1 MYPGSL
7 KLEALQMSQECWNV
21 GSFKP
26 PIFPVESFFCFQDAS
41 KVYKISKNGELSSQ
55 DSSVS
60 GLYAVEISLCVT
72 FSSRRSGAPK
82 VFSFQLNNGSIGL
95 VTSGMATRMNTSAK
109 PWGHFK
115 GPKPIRR
122 IMMDRLLHDSPTDK
136 LRQFGFEVWMHLSCK
151 TWQRVHI
158 SQKRHLLAT
167 CLLSCGS
174 QNGSHALHCG
184 AIDAACHGVSYAFMI
199 FHMSSYIAFPAYLGE
214 KWQMT
219 KVTKVIMNSIHQGT
233 CSTEMPVEGRPEERC
248 QCLQWHGTSVW

>member
-1 MYPGSL
+1 
-7 KLEALQMSQECWNV
+7 MSQECWNV

-41 KVYKISKNGELSSQ
+41 KDYKMSKNGELSSQ

-122 IMMDRLLHDSPTDK
+122 IMMDRLLHDSPAESIWFRSLDASF
-136 LRQFGFEVWMHLSCK
+136 LRSLTVSPHIAEASSPGHLPSELWQPKWKPCPAVWC
-151 TWQRVHI
+151 
-158 SQKRHLLAT
+158 
-167 CLLSCGS
+167 
-174 QNGSHALHCG
+174 
-184 AIDAACHGVSYAFMI
+184 Y
-199 FHMSSYIAFPAYLGE
+199 
-214 KWQMT
+214 
-219 KVTKVIMNSIHQGT
+219 
-233 CSTEMPVEGRPEERC
+233 
-248 QCLQWHGTSVW
+248 